1 MCIRVGNS
9 GDVRS
14 VRNLRTKRIWFVILS
29 VGLLQGSTQAHF
41 NDSFKSSSN
50 LLSTN
55 LTDTRKDGIHP
66 FHVQS
71 SSLRQNLKDER
82 RLDVSFAKEI
92 RRRST
97 KAKHH
102 VVSDKV
108 PLETINSNVTF
119 TVKAQRIP
127 SDNVTHFSHSV
138 THFFNLTR
146 SLNDFNK
153 IGSALHTSRGNSS
166 PEIQASIGERS
177 KEGGKRRAKRGLKL
191 SLNKPDRSK
200 LPSHY
205 ERERT
210 SDKAKTHFDSR
221 EKKRRKYSSTVISE
235 RHHRTRSKHHE
246 RSLRRFKRKTAVS
259 DEDELKQERSVK
271 RIRSLYH
278 LPLRLGGER
287 VLLRFKRKSIP
298 GQGDEVAPSSDIK
311 EHKEKQRPQTT
322 HKKHIKPRSV
332 FKGKSSTVSL
342 NGIIKG
348 DFLKETEWRA
358 PSDTTNSYSKALV
371 DRNVIPHA
379 TYDPVIYGAK
389 SSSRSLNPARL
400 SSIPKEY
407 SAISNRRQSVS
418 SINKA
423 LYPPASTL
431 SNQAIALKSEPRTPQ
446 IASLWSTDFPQNAP
460 VLKQL
465 NIPHPVRY
473 GYGAGQQ
480 QKNSLQN
487 TEDQNKK
494 QFIPA
499 SQRSPYGYGHQFNY
513 QPRFIKSQMA
523 LAGGNPRIISFP
535 KMGSIKPLPFS
546 REGARMNPEWPVA
559 SPTVNF
565 HNPLNFGNGF
575 LQRSRVPE
583 GLVLYL
589 NFENVQNGRAAV
601 ASLKGD
607 VTGTDKR
614 TEITK
619 FFGSCGKVAR
629 INNGSE
635 ILLDG
640 KKLKMKPRQAVSIA
654 AWIKLDSNK
663 GYHSIFDTVGG
674 HSMHQKGQYH
684 FEIQDGSLRWFHR
697 NETGV
702 TIFSVETDPIIPA
715 NVWNHVVGTYDARTG
730 IAKIFVNGRLK
741 AEAAGKGLLSQ
752 DWDAHAGIGK
762 HKNQRF
768 LQGEVDEFRIYNKAL
783 PQSEIVKLMKVCSFE
798 RVCGG
803 LFNSPKGI
811 LESPEW
817 PKSYKGKTSCT
828 WHLSVD
834 PSEKITLSF
843 KRFSLDED
851 GTCKK
856 AKLVVRDGSRENSE
870 ALGVYCGT
878 KWPSGITS
886 SGNHLLVQFTS
897 TAGGKGKGFLI
908 SYNTETFHQTKK
920 TERPPTPTQA
930 DDSQRCAVTRP
941 EYNVTLIGGIKSGI
955 FSEAK
960 HVHDMDLCTRH
971 CCLRKSCDLAFMI
984 RDSCY
989 LVKCTSQSLCK
1000 TKPARPSS
1008 MNPRITFVSHLRSMT
1023 PEPELS
1029 VDGSAYN
1036 KAITSSISKPTTLPA
1051 KEQRVCHHTAVSYN
1065 VTLVGGINAGKFS
1078 TYGGARNIDE
1088 CIGHCCRED
1097 KCDVAFMIQGNC
1109 YAVEC
1114 TDAEGCQ
1121 VKRAKPSA
1129 YNPTVAYVYRGN
1141 ERPIGD
1147 PLPGAEKPS
1156 PDACDKLTV
1165 SNTIF
1170 NATLRGGIKSGNFTD
1185 KGVVKHMNECSAY
1198 CCADAQ
1204 CNVAF
1209 LIRDNC
1215 FLVSCKDYESCQI
1228 KPALSE
1234 YYHPRLAY
1242 VNWSP
1247 PDDEIPAHRWYASLG
1262 CWKDTETFAV
1272 TPLEGADP
1280 LLTEPYLTRKK
1291 PIDTCA
1297 QVARKH
1303 DFRVFAIQN
1312 GGACLSGPTAGRM
1325 FNQFGES
1332 SSCKA
1337 GKGGLFANDVYRLTD
1352 FGYISLGCWNDSGVH
1367 AIPVMEHSDKK
1378 LDDFYK
1384 SRLDPLRK
1392 CGEVARKRGYPVF
1405 ALQRGG
1411 MCFGGP
1417 RAEIDYKTYG
1427 ISRRCRDG
1435 LGGTYANSVY
1445 RLIDNLEVE
1454 PTESTNNFTSPSSA
1468 TGSSTS
1474 STATTG
1480 ISSSTSSSDF
1490 TPTTFSGTQRSP
1502 TTWPS
1507 PTPEIQENYLTL
1519 QNGLPH
1525 KNTYTAGEILYNV
1538 TLKYGIKTGKFSDKG
1553 KVGNMS
1559 ECVRACGRM
1568 ETCSLAFMLGKQ
1580 CFAVACYSDA
1590 LCLTKPAFSPFYK
1603 PQIAFVKH
1611 TKEIVSANKSKPSE
1625 VSQCRASAAHNDVT
1639 LVGGINAG
1647 KFTDLG
1653 NADNM
1658 SICTQRCCMK
1668 NACDVAFML
1677 ENECYGVSCLNE
1689 SLCESRP
1696 ARNPARYNPRIVYVY
1711 HDKKKDN
1718 VLNQPKLKAVL
1729 KIIKGLLY
1737 GKKPQKQ
1744 TAVNFI
1750 PVSKKHVDGTDFF
1763 VETDVNTDINNDVS
1777 DDTGDNHS
1785 MSKKIDENFSTDMFT
1800 PTTPQMRFET
1810 LVANMKGG
1818 QMGMYALPV
1827 FHVEDQSERGS
1838 STTTATATPAKEVDS
1853 VKTTQITPPR
1863 SILGVFT
1870 KDTDSFIHE
1879 LSNTHHTTVD
1889 KVLKV
1894 LLHKFLHEIV
1904 NRNKHSRKWKDEDNK
1919 GRPDDYENVNDALKS
1934 LSNADLDRFADYAR
1948 LHLTHR
1954 QNSHTSQASPQPK
1967 SVCWDGEILYNYTL
1981 VGGINAG
1988 TFSDNGKTTNMDI
2001 CMQFCCKR
2009 DSCDLAFMIEDDCYS
2024 VSCNSNGA
2032 CEPRKA
2038 RPTHYLPRIAIRK
2051 KPQGN
2056 YNVKGIFTDMTS
2068 TPLTATP
2075 LTSSVSQSSSPTP
2088 ATSPSPTLSTISE
2101 VHQADSTANPIV
2113 KVAHSC
2119 DATPIEYNVT
2129 LKMGLH
2135 SGVFQKVGR
2144 VDSMDDCIEM
2154 SCKEPRSDVAF
2165 MLGSMCYAVHCYSAD
2180 LCKTVPIF
2188 GSSISRLNL
2197 NPAISFLQKN
2207 SQFGVSSL
2215 ATTNDNI
2222 AQDKC
2227 RDSTITYNVTLR
2239 GGIDAGNFTERPG
2252 VLSMRECIGKCCDDT
2267 SCDLAFMFGDHCYSV
2282 ECQSEKLCQAVLA
2295 KPSHLEPKVSY
2306 VSRGFYDDKDKGTMF
2321 SANDQTP
2328 TCRADQKSQSE
2339 IFSNKTLVGGLEAG
2353 KFSFEG
2359 VVSDMHMCMD
2369 RCCAQQGCNVAY
2381 MVDNNC
2387 FSVACY
2393 SPSLCKISDTSST
2406 NGDVEISTILESTAE
2421 RPAEKHSMVLY
2432 VIIGVVGFA
2441 AGAGGILWAVCMFI
2455 RRHRLRSRHRQ
2466 DTK

>member
-14 VRNLRTKRIWFVILS
+14 VRISRIKRIWFIILS
-29 VGLLQGSTQAHF
+29 VGLLQGPSQAFF
-41 NDSFKSSSN
+41 NDSFQSSSP
-50 LLSTN
+50 LSTN
-55 LTDTRKDGIHP
+55 LTDPGKDGIHLLNAP
-66 FHVQS
+66 S
-71 SSLRQNLKDER
+71 SSEKQDLKNKR
-82 RLDVSFAKEI
+82 RLGVSSAKEI

-97 KAKHH
+97 RAKAPG
-102 VVSDKV
+102 VSNKI
-108 PLETINSNVTF
+108 PLERANFSDVTLTI
-119 TVKAQRIP
+119 KAQRIP
-127 SDNVTHFSHSV
+127 SQNVTHFSNNV
-138 THFFNLTR
+138 THFYDLTR
-146 SLNDFNK
+146 SLNDINK
-153 IGSALHTSRGNSS
+153 LRSALQTSRGNSS
-166 PEIQASIGERS
+166 PKKQASTGKRS
-177 KEGGKRRAKRGLKL
+177 RKGGKRRAERDLKL

-200 LPSHY
+200 LQTHY
-205 ERERT
+205 ERESK
-210 SDKAKTHFDSR
+210 SDIAKTHFNSS
-221 EKKRRKYSSTVISE
+221 EKKRRKYSSKVTSGQ
-235 RHHRTRSKHHE
+235 HHRTRLKHQE
-246 RSLRRFKRKTAVS
+246 RSLGRFKRNIAVS
-259 DEDELKQERSVK
+259 DRDELKQK
-271 RIRSLYH
+271 RFMMKRRSLQH
-278 LPLRLGGER
+278 LPFRLGGER
-287 VLLRFKRKSIP
+287 VLLRFKRKSIL
-298 GQGDEVAPSSDIK
+298 GQDDVEAQSSDLK
-311 EHKEKQRPQTT
+311 EHKGKKGRQTPQQ
-322 HKKHIKPRSV
+322 KHVKPRSV
-332 FKGKSSTVSL
+332 FPGKSSTFPL
-342 NGIIKG
+342 NGVIKG
-348 DFLKETEWRA
+348 EFLKETDWRA
-358 PSDTTNSYSKALV
+358 PSATINSYNKALV

-379 TYDPVIYGAK
+379 TYDPVVYGAK
-389 SSSRSLNPARL
+389 SSSLSLNPNKL
-400 SSIPKEY
+400 SSVPKEY
-407 SAISNRRQSVS
+407 SAVENRRQSVS
-418 SINKA
+418 NINRA
-423 LYPPASTL
+423 LYPLASTVSFIPK
-431 SNQAIALKSEPRTPQ
+431 SNQAMTLKSELRTPQ
-446 IASLWSTDFPQNAP
+446 IASLWRTVLQNAP
-460 VLKQL
+460 VPSQS
-465 NIPHPVRY
+465 NVPQPVRY
-473 GYGAGQQ
+473 EYGAGQQ
-480 QKNSLQN
+480 QRNSLQN
-487 TEDQNKK
+487 TDDQSKK
-494 QFIPA
+494 QFIPT
-499 SQRSPYGYGHQFNY
+499 SQRALYNYGHQFNY
-513 QPRFIKSQMA
+513 QPQFIKSQIA
-523 LAGGNPRIISFP
+523 LAGGNPRITSFSHMRP
-535 KMGSIKPLPFS
+535 TKPLPFF
-546 REGARMNPEWPVA
+546 REGARINPEWPLS
-559 SPTVNF
+559 SPTANL
-565 HNPLNFGNGF
+565 NNLLNFENG
-575 LQRSRVPE
+575 LSQRSRVPQ

-589 NFENVQNGRAAV
+589 DLENVQNGRATY
-601 ASLKGD
+601 ASLNGD

-614 TEITK
+614 TEIKK

-629 INNGSE
+629 LNNGSE
-635 ILLDG
+635 ILLNG
-640 KKLKMKPRQAVSIA
+640 KQLKMKPRQAVSIA

-674 HSMHQKGQYH
+674 HSMHQQGQYH
-684 FEIQDGSLRWFHR
+684 FEIQDGSVRWFHR
-697 NETGV
+697 NETGIK
-702 TIFSVETDPIIPA
+702 IFSVETDPIIPA
-715 NVWNHVVGTYDARTG
+715 NVWNHVVGTYDAHTG
-730 IAKIFVNGRLK
+730 IAKIFVNGGLK

-783 PQSEIVKLMKVCSFE
+783 SQEEIGKLMKVCSFE

-817 PKSYKGKTSCT
+817 PRSYKGKTTCA

-834 PSEKITLSF
+834 PRETITLSF

-851 GTCKK
+851 GTCKN
-856 AKLVVRDGSRENSE
+856 AKLIVRDGSGENSE

-878 KWPSGITS
+878 KRPTGITS
-886 SGNHLLVQFTS
+886 SGNHLFVQFTS
-897 TAGGKGKGFLI
+897 TEGGKGKGFLI
-908 SYNTETFHQTKK
+908 SYNTETVHQTKK

-960 HVHDMDLCTRH
+960 HVHDMDLCTKH

-989 LVKCTSQSLCK
+989 LVRCTNQSLCK
-1000 TKPARPSS
+1000 TKRARPSN
-1008 MNPRITFVSHLRSMT
+1008 MNPSITFVSHLQSVT
-1023 PEPELS
+1023 PEPELP

-1051 KEQRVCHHTAVSYN
+1051 KDQPICHHTAVSYN

-1078 TYGGARNIDE
+1078 TYGRARNMDE
-1088 CIGHCCRED
+1088 CIRHCCRDD
-1097 KCDVAFMIQGNC
+1097 KCDVSFMIQGNC

-1114 TDAEGCQ
+1114 ADAEGCQ
-1121 VKRAKPSA
+1121 VKRAKPSS

-1147 PLPGAEKPS
+1147 PLPGAEKPNS
-1156 PDACDKLTV
+1156 DACDKLSV

-1170 NATLRGGIKSGNFTD
+1170 NVTLRGGIKSGNFTD
-1185 KGVVKHMNECSAY
+1185 KGVVKHMDECSAY
-1198 CCADAQ
+1198 CCADGQ

-1247 PDDEIPAHRWYASLG
+1247 PDDEIPANRWYASLG
-1262 CWKDTETFAV
+1262 CWKDTESFAV
-1272 TPLEGADP
+1272 SPLEGADP
-1280 LLTEPYLTRKK
+1280 LLTEPYLTRQK

-1303 DFRVFAIQN
+1303 DFKVFAIQN
-1312 GGACLSGPTAGRM
+1312 GGACLSGPKAGRT

-1352 FGYISLGCWNDSGVH
+1352 IGYISLGCWNDSGIH
-1367 AIPVMEHSDKK
+1367 ALPVMEHSDEK

-1417 RAEIDYKTYG
+1417 RAEIDYKMYG

-1454 PTESTNNFTSPSSA
+1454 PTESTNNFTSPSGA

-1480 ISSSTSSSDF
+1480 SSSSPSSTNF

-1502 TTWPS
+1502 TTSPS

-1525 KNTYTAGEILYNV
+1525 KNTYTA
-1538 TLKYGIKTGKFSDKG
+1538 
-1553 KVGNMS
+1553 
-1559 ECVRACGRM
+1559 
-1568 ETCSLAFMLGKQ
+1568 
-1580 CFAVACYSDA
+1580 
-1590 LCLTKPAFSPFYK
+1590 
-1603 PQIAFVKH
+1603 
-1611 TKEIVSANKSKPSE
+1611 ANKPKPSD
-1625 VSQCRASAAHNDVT
+1625 VSQCRASAVHNDVT

-1658 SICTQRCCMK
+1658 SLCTQRCCMK
-1668 NACDVAFML
+1668 SACDVAFML

-1696 ARNPARYNPRIVYVY
+1696 ARNPARYNPRIAYVY
-1711 HDKKKDN
+1711 HDTKKD
-1718 VLNQPKLKAVL
+1718 K
-1729 KIIKGLLY
+1729 
-1737 GKKPQKQ
+1737 
-1744 TAVNFI
+1744 
-1750 PVSKKHVDGTDFF
+1750 
-1763 VETDVNTDINNDVS
+1763 
-1777 DDTGDNHS
+1777 
-1785 MSKKIDENFSTDMFT
+1785 
-1800 PTTPQMRFET
+1800 
-1810 LVANMKGG
+1810 
-1818 QMGMYALPV
+1818 
-1827 FHVEDQSERGS
+1827 
-1838 STTTATATPAKEVDS
+1838 
-1853 VKTTQITPPR
+1853 
-1863 SILGVFT
+1863 
-1870 KDTDSFIHE
+1870 
-1879 LSNTHHTTVD
+1879 
-1889 KVLKV
+1889 
-1894 LLHKFLHEIV
+1894 
-1904 NRNKHSRKWKDEDNK
+1904 
-1919 GRPDDYENVNDALKS
+1919 
-1934 LSNADLDRFADYAR
+1934 
-1948 LHLTHR
+1948 
-1954 QNSHTSQASPQPK
+1954 ASPQQK
-1967 SVCWDGEILYNYTL
+1967 NVCWDGEILSNYTL

-2009 DSCDLAFMIEDDCYS
+2009 DTCDLAFMIEDDCYS

-2056 YNVKGIFTDMTS
+2056 YNVKGVFTDMTS
-2068 TPLTATP
+2068 TPGTTTP

-2101 VHQADSTANPIV
+2101 VHQADSTTNPTV

-2197 NPAISFLQKN
+2197 NPAISFLKKN
-2207 SQFGVSSL
+2207 SQFGISSL
-2215 ATTNDNI
+2215 VTTNNNI

-2239 GGIDAGNFTERPG
+2239 GGIDAGNFTERSG
-2252 VLSMRECIGKCCDDT
+2252 VLSMRDCIGKCCDDT

-2306 VSRGFYDDKDKGTMF
+2306 VSRGFYNDKDKGTMF
-2321 SANDQTP
+2321 SASDQTP
-2328 TCRADQKSQSE
+2328 TCRADQKSQSK

-2353 KFSFEG
+2353 RFSFEG

-2381 MVDNNC
+2381 MVDKNC

-2406 NGDVEISTILESTAE
+2406 NGEVEISTIFESTAE
-2421 RPAEKHSMVLY
+2421 RPVEKHSMVVY

-2466 DTK
+2466 DTQ

>member
-14 VRNLRTKRIWFVILS
+14 VRISRIKRIWFIILS
-29 VGLLQGSTQAHF
+29 VGLLQGPSQAFF
-41 NDSFKSSSN
+41 NDSFQSSSP
-50 LLSTN
+50 LSTN
-55 LTDTRKDGIHP
+55 LTDPGKDGIHLLNAP
-66 FHVQS
+66 S
-71 SSLRQNLKDER
+71 SSEKQDLKNKR
-82 RLDVSFAKEI
+82 RLGVSSAKEI

-97 KAKHH
+97 RAKAPG
-102 VVSDKV
+102 VSNKI
-108 PLETINSNVTF
+108 PLERANFSDVTLTI
-119 TVKAQRIP
+119 KAQRIP
-127 SDNVTHFSHSV
+127 SQNVTHFSNNV
-138 THFFNLTR
+138 THFYDLTR
-146 SLNDFNK
+146 SLNDINK
-153 IGSALHTSRGNSS
+153 LRSALQTSRGNSS
-166 PEIQASIGERS
+166 PKKQASTGKRS
-177 KEGGKRRAKRGLKL
+177 RKGGKRRAERDLKL

-200 LPSHY
+200 LQTHY
-205 ERERT
+205 ERESK
-210 SDKAKTHFDSR
+210 SDIAKTHFNSS
-221 EKKRRKYSSTVISE
+221 EKKRRKYSSKVTSGQ
-235 RHHRTRSKHHE
+235 HHRTRLKHQE
-246 RSLRRFKRKTAVS
+246 RSLGRFKRNIAVS
-259 DEDELKQERSVK
+259 DRDELKQK
-271 RIRSLYH
+271 RFMMKRRSLQH
-278 LPLRLGGER
+278 LPFRLGGER
-287 VLLRFKRKSIP
+287 VLLRFKRKSIL
-298 GQGDEVAPSSDIK
+298 GQDDVEAQSSDLK
-311 EHKEKQRPQTT
+311 EHKGKKGRQTPQQ
-322 HKKHIKPRSV
+322 KHVKPRSV
-332 FKGKSSTVSL
+332 FPGKSSTFPL
-342 NGIIKG
+342 NGVIKG
-348 DFLKETEWRA
+348 EFLKETDWRA
-358 PSDTTNSYSKALV
+358 PSATINSYNKALV

-379 TYDPVIYGAK
+379 TYDPVVYGAK
-389 SSSRSLNPARL
+389 SSSLSLNPNKL
-400 SSIPKEY
+400 SSVPKEY
-407 SAISNRRQSVS
+407 SAVENRRQSVS
-418 SINKA
+418 NINRA
-423 LYPPASTL
+423 LYPLASTVSFIPK
-431 SNQAIALKSEPRTPQ
+431 SNQAMTLKSELRTPQ
-446 IASLWSTDFPQNAP
+446 IASLWRTVLQNAP
-460 VLKQL
+460 VPSQS
-465 NIPHPVRY
+465 NVPQPVRY
-473 GYGAGQQ
+473 EYGAGQQ
-480 QKNSLQN
+480 QRNSLQN
-487 TEDQNKK
+487 TDDQSKK
-494 QFIPA
+494 QFIPT
-499 SQRSPYGYGHQFNY
+499 SQRALYNYGHQFNY
-513 QPRFIKSQMA
+513 QPQFIKSQIA
-523 LAGGNPRIISFP
+523 LAGGNPRITSFSHMRP
-535 KMGSIKPLPFS
+535 TKPLPFF
-546 REGARMNPEWPVA
+546 REGARINPEWPLS
-559 SPTVNF
+559 SPTANL
-565 HNPLNFGNGF
+565 NNLLNFENG
-575 LQRSRVPE
+575 LSQRSRVPQ

-589 NFENVQNGRAAV
+589 DLENVQNGRATY
-601 ASLKGD
+601 ASLNGD

-614 TEITK
+614 TEIKK

-629 INNGSE
+629 LNNGSE
-635 ILLDG
+635 ILLNG
-640 KKLKMKPRQAVSIA
+640 KQLKMKPRQAVSIA

-674 HSMHQKGQYH
+674 HSMHQQGQYH
-684 FEIQDGSLRWFHR
+684 FEIQDGSVRWFHR
-697 NETGV
+697 NETGIK
-702 TIFSVETDPIIPA
+702 IFSVETDPIIPA
-715 NVWNHVVGTYDARTG
+715 NVWNHVVGTYDAHTG
-730 IAKIFVNGRLK
+730 IAKIFVNGGLK

-783 PQSEIVKLMKVCSFE
+783 SQEEIGKLMKVCSFE

-817 PKSYKGKTSCT
+817 PRSYKGKTTCA

-834 PSEKITLSF
+834 PRETITLSF

-851 GTCKK
+851 GTCKN
-856 AKLVVRDGSRENSE
+856 AKLIVRDGSGENSE

-878 KWPSGITS
+878 KRPTGITS
-886 SGNHLLVQFTS
+886 SGNHLFVQFTS
-897 TAGGKGKGFLI
+897 TEGGKGKGFLI
-908 SYNTETFHQTKK
+908 SYNTETVHQTKK

-960 HVHDMDLCTRH
+960 HVHDMDLCTKH

-989 LVKCTSQSLCK
+989 LVRCTNQSLCK
-1000 TKPARPSS
+1000 TKRARPSN
-1008 MNPRITFVSHLRSMT
+1008 MNPSITFVSHLQSVT
-1023 PEPELS
+1023 PEPELP

-1051 KEQRVCHHTAVSYN
+1051 KDQPICHHTAVSYN

-1078 TYGGARNIDE
+1078 TYGRARNMDE
-1088 CIGHCCRED
+1088 CIRHCCRDD
-1097 KCDVAFMIQGNC
+1097 KCDVSFMIQGNC

-1114 TDAEGCQ
+1114 ADAEGCQ
-1121 VKRAKPSA
+1121 VKRAKPSS

-1147 PLPGAEKPS
+1147 PLPGAEKPNS
-1156 PDACDKLTV
+1156 DACDKLSV

-1170 NATLRGGIKSGNFTD
+1170 NVTLRGGIKSGNFTD
-1185 KGVVKHMNECSAY
+1185 KGVVKHMDECSAY
-1198 CCADAQ
+1198 CCADGQ

-1247 PDDEIPAHRWYASLG
+1247 PDDEIPANRWYASLG
-1262 CWKDTETFAV
+1262 CWKDTESFAV
-1272 TPLEGADP
+1272 SPLEGADP
-1280 LLTEPYLTRKK
+1280 LLTEPYLTRQK

-1303 DFRVFAIQN
+1303 DFKVFAIQN
-1312 GGACLSGPTAGRM
+1312 GGACLSGPKAGRT

-1352 FGYISLGCWNDSGVH
+1352 IGYISLGCWNDSGIH
-1367 AIPVMEHSDKK
+1367 ALPVMEHSDEK

-1417 RAEIDYKTYG
+1417 RAEIDYKMYG

-1454 PTESTNNFTSPSSA
+1454 PTESTNNFTSPSGA

-1480 ISSSTSSSDF
+1480 SSSSPSSTNF

-1502 TTWPS
+1502 TTSPS

-1611 TKEIVSANKSKPSE
+1611 TKEIVSANKPKPSD
-1625 VSQCRASAAHNDVT
+1625 VSQCRASAVHNDVT

-1658 SICTQRCCMK
+1658 SLCTQRCCMK
-1668 NACDVAFML
+1668 SACDVAFML

-1696 ARNPARYNPRIVYVY
+1696 ARNPARYNPRIAYVY
-1711 HDKKKDN
+1711 HDTKKD
-1718 VLNQPKLKAVL
+1718 K
-1729 KIIKGLLY
+1729 
-1737 GKKPQKQ
+1737 
-1744 TAVNFI
+1744 
-1750 PVSKKHVDGTDFF
+1750 
-1763 VETDVNTDINNDVS
+1763 
-1777 DDTGDNHS
+1777 
-1785 MSKKIDENFSTDMFT
+1785 
-1800 PTTPQMRFET
+1800 
-1810 LVANMKGG
+1810 
-1818 QMGMYALPV
+1818 
-1827 FHVEDQSERGS
+1827 
-1838 STTTATATPAKEVDS
+1838 
-1853 VKTTQITPPR
+1853 
-1863 SILGVFT
+1863 
-1870 KDTDSFIHE
+1870 
-1879 LSNTHHTTVD
+1879 
-1889 KVLKV
+1889 
-1894 LLHKFLHEIV
+1894 
-1904 NRNKHSRKWKDEDNK
+1904 
-1919 GRPDDYENVNDALKS
+1919 
-1934 LSNADLDRFADYAR
+1934 
-1948 LHLTHR
+1948 
-1954 QNSHTSQASPQPK
+1954 ASPQQK
-1967 SVCWDGEILYNYTL
+1967 NVCWDGEILSNYTL

-2009 DSCDLAFMIEDDCYS
+2009 DTCDLAFMIEDDCYS

-2056 YNVKGIFTDMTS
+2056 YNVKGVFTDMTS
-2068 TPLTATP
+2068 TPGTTTP

-2101 VHQADSTANPIV
+2101 VHQADSTTNPTV

-2197 NPAISFLQKN
+2197 NPAISFLKKN
-2207 SQFGVSSL
+2207 SQFGISSL
-2215 ATTNDNI
+2215 VTTNNNI

-2239 GGIDAGNFTERPG
+2239 GGIDAGNFTERSG
-2252 VLSMRECIGKCCDDT
+2252 VLSMRDCIGKCCDDT

-2306 VSRGFYDDKDKGTMF
+2306 VSRGFYNDKDKGTMF
-2321 SANDQTP
+2321 SASDQTP
-2328 TCRADQKSQSE
+2328 TCRADQKSQSK

-2353 KFSFEG
+2353 RFSFEG

-2381 MVDNNC
+2381 MVDKNC

-2406 NGDVEISTILESTAE
+2406 NGEVEISTIFESTAE
-2421 RPAEKHSMVLY
+2421 RPVEKHSMVVY

-2455 RRHRLRSRHRQ
+2455 RR
-2466 DTK
+2466 

>member
-14 VRNLRTKRIWFVILS
+14 VRISRIKRIWFIILS
-29 VGLLQGSTQAHF
+29 VGLLQGPSQAFF
-41 NDSFKSSSN
+41 NDSFQSSSP
-50 LLSTN
+50 LSTN
-55 LTDTRKDGIHP
+55 LTDPGKDGIHLLNAP
-66 FHVQS
+66 S
-71 SSLRQNLKDER
+71 SSEKQDLKNKR
-82 RLDVSFAKEI
+82 RLGVSSAKEI

-97 KAKHH
+97 RAKAPG
-102 VVSDKV
+102 VSNKI
-108 PLETINSNVTF
+108 PLERANFSDVTLTI
-119 TVKAQRIP
+119 KAQRIP
-127 SDNVTHFSHSV
+127 SQNVTHFSNNV
-138 THFFNLTR
+138 THFYDLTR
-146 SLNDFNK
+146 SLNDINK
-153 IGSALHTSRGNSS
+153 LRSALQTSRGNSS
-166 PEIQASIGERS
+166 PKKRASTRKRS
-177 KEGGKRRAKRGLKL
+177 RKGGKRRAERDLKL

-200 LPSHY
+200 LQTHY
-205 ERERT
+205 ERESK
-210 SDKAKTHFDSR
+210 SDIAKTHFNSS
-221 EKKRRKYSSTVISE
+221 EKKRRKYSSKVTSGQ
-235 RHHRTRSKHHE
+235 HHRTRLKHQE
-246 RSLRRFKRKTAVS
+246 RSLGRFKRNIVFS
-259 DEDELKQERSVK
+259 DRDELKQK
-271 RIRSLYH
+271 RFMMKRRSLQH
-278 LPLRLGGER
+278 LPFRLGGER
-287 VLLRFKRKSIP
+287 VLLRFKRKSIL
-298 GQGDEVAPSSDIK
+298 GQDDVEAQSSDLK
-311 EHKEKQRPQTT
+311 EHKGKKGRQTPQQ
-322 HKKHIKPRSV
+322 KHVKPRSV
-332 FKGKSSTVSL
+332 FPGKSSTFPL
-342 NGIIKG
+342 NGVIKG
-348 DFLKETEWRA
+348 EFLKETDWRA
-358 PSDTTNSYSKALV
+358 PSATINSYNKVLV

-379 TYDPVIYGAK
+379 TYDPVVYGAK
-389 SSSRSLNPARL
+389 SSSLSLNPNKL
-400 SSIPKEY
+400 SSVPKEY
-407 SAISNRRQSVS
+407 SAVENRRQSVS
-418 SINKA
+418 NINRA
-423 LYPPASTL
+423 LYPLASTVSFIPK
-431 SNQAIALKSEPRTPQ
+431 SNQAMTLKSELRTPQ
-446 IASLWSTDFPQNAP
+446 IASLWRTVLQNAP
-460 VLKQL
+460 VPSQS
-465 NIPHPVRY
+465 NVPQPVRY
-473 GYGAGQQ
+473 EYGAGQQ
-480 QKNSLQN
+480 QRNSLQN
-487 TEDQNKK
+487 TDDQSKK
-494 QFIPA
+494 QFIPT
-499 SQRSPYGYGHQFNY
+499 SQRALYNYGHQFNY
-513 QPRFIKSQMA
+513 QPQFIKSQIA
-523 LAGGNPRIISFP
+523 LAGGNPRITSFSQMRP
-535 KMGSIKPLPFS
+535 TKPLPFF
-546 REGARMNPEWPVA
+546 REGARINPEWPLS
-559 SPTVNF
+559 SPTANL
-565 HNPLNFGNGF
+565 NNLLNFENG
-575 LQRSRVPE
+575 LSQRSRVPQ

-589 NFENVQNGRAAV
+589 DLENVQNGRATY
-601 ASLKGD
+601 ASLNGD

-629 INNGSE
+629 LNNGSE
-635 ILLDG
+635 ILLNG
-640 KKLKMKPRQAVSIA
+640 KQLKMKPRQAVSIA

-674 HSMHQKGQYH
+674 HSMHQQGQYH
-684 FEIQDGSLRWFHR
+684 FEIQDGSVRWFHR
-697 NETGV
+697 NETGIK
-702 TIFSVETDPIIPA
+702 IFSVETDPIIPA
-715 NVWNHVVGTYDARTG
+715 NVWNHVVGTYDAHTG
-730 IAKIFVNGRLK
+730 IAKIFVNGGLK

-783 PQSEIVKLMKVCSFE
+783 SQEEIGKLMKVCSFE

-817 PKSYKGKTSCT
+817 PRSYKGKTTCA

-834 PSEKITLSF
+834 PRETITLSF

-851 GTCKK
+851 GTCKN
-856 AKLVVRDGSRENSE
+856 AKLIVRDGSGENSE

-878 KWPSGITS
+878 KRPTGITS
-886 SGNHLLVQFTS
+886 SGNHLFVQFTS
-897 TAGGKGKGFLI
+897 TEGGKGKGFLI
-908 SYNTETFHQTKK
+908 SYNTETVHQTKK

-960 HVHDMDLCTRH
+960 HVHDMDLCTKH

-989 LVKCTSQSLCK
+989 LVRCTNQSLCK
-1000 TKPARPSS
+1000 TKRARPSN
-1008 MNPRITFVSHLRSMT
+1008 MNPSITFVSHLQSVT
-1023 PEPELS
+1023 PEPELP

-1051 KEQRVCHHTAVSYN
+1051 KDQPICHHTAVSYN

-1078 TYGGARNIDE
+1078 TYGRARNMDE
-1088 CIGHCCRED
+1088 CIRHCCRDD
-1097 KCDVAFMIQGNC
+1097 KCDVSFMIQGNC

-1114 TDAEGCQ
+1114 ADAEGCQ
-1121 VKRAKPSA
+1121 VKRAKPSS

-1147 PLPGAEKPS
+1147 PLPGAEKPNS
-1156 PDACDKLTV
+1156 DACDKLSV

-1170 NATLRGGIKSGNFTD
+1170 NVTLRGGIKSGNFTD
-1185 KGVVKHMNECSAY
+1185 KGVVKHMDECSAY
-1198 CCADAQ
+1198 CCADGQ

-1247 PDDEIPAHRWYASLG
+1247 PDDEIPANRWYASLG
-1262 CWKDTETFAV
+1262 CWKDTESFAV
-1272 TPLEGADP
+1272 SPLEGADP
-1280 LLTEPYLTRKK
+1280 LLTEPYLTRQK

-1303 DFRVFAIQN
+1303 DFKVFAIQN
-1312 GGACLSGPTAGRM
+1312 GGACLSGPKAGRT

-1352 FGYISLGCWNDSGVH
+1352 IGYISLGCWNDSGIH
-1367 AIPVMEHSDKK
+1367 ALPVMEHSDEK

-1417 RAEIDYKTYG
+1417 RAEIDYKMYG

-1454 PTESTNNFTSPSSA
+1454 PTESTNNFTSPSGA

-1480 ISSSTSSSDF
+1480 SSSSPSSTNF

-1502 TTWPS
+1502 TTSPS

-1611 TKEIVSANKSKPSE
+1611 TKEIVSANKPKPSD
-1625 VSQCRASAAHNDVT
+1625 VSQCRASAVHNDVT

-1658 SICTQRCCMK
+1658 SLCTQRCCMK
-1668 NACDVAFML
+1668 SACDVAFML

-1696 ARNPARYNPRIVYVY
+1696 ARNPARYNPRIAYVY
-1711 HDKKKDN
+1711 HDTKKD
-1718 VLNQPKLKAVL
+1718 K
-1729 KIIKGLLY
+1729 
-1737 GKKPQKQ
+1737 
-1744 TAVNFI
+1744 
-1750 PVSKKHVDGTDFF
+1750 
-1763 VETDVNTDINNDVS
+1763 
-1777 DDTGDNHS
+1777 
-1785 MSKKIDENFSTDMFT
+1785 
-1800 PTTPQMRFET
+1800 
-1810 LVANMKGG
+1810 
-1818 QMGMYALPV
+1818 
-1827 FHVEDQSERGS
+1827 
-1838 STTTATATPAKEVDS
+1838 
-1853 VKTTQITPPR
+1853 
-1863 SILGVFT
+1863 
-1870 KDTDSFIHE
+1870 
-1879 LSNTHHTTVD
+1879 
-1889 KVLKV
+1889 
-1894 LLHKFLHEIV
+1894 
-1904 NRNKHSRKWKDEDNK
+1904 
-1919 GRPDDYENVNDALKS
+1919 
-1934 LSNADLDRFADYAR
+1934 
-1948 LHLTHR
+1948 
-1954 QNSHTSQASPQPK
+1954 ASPQQK
-1967 SVCWDGEILYNYTL
+1967 NVCWDGEILSNYTL

-2009 DSCDLAFMIEDDCYS
+2009 DTCDLAFMIEDDCYS

-2056 YNVKGIFTDMTS
+2056 YNVKGVFTDMTS
-2068 TPLTATP
+2068 TPGTTTP

-2101 VHQADSTANPIV
+2101 VHQADSTTNPTV

-2197 NPAISFLQKN
+2197 NPAISFLKKN
-2207 SQFGVSSL
+2207 SQFGISSL
-2215 ATTNDNI
+2215 VTTNNNI

-2239 GGIDAGNFTERPG
+2239 GGIDAGNFTERSG
-2252 VLSMRECIGKCCDDT
+2252 VLSMRDCIGKCCDDT

-2306 VSRGFYDDKDKGTMF
+2306 VSRGFYNDKDKGTMF
-2321 SANDQTP
+2321 SASDQTP
-2328 TCRADQKSQSE
+2328 TCRADQKSQSK

-2353 KFSFEG
+2353 RFSFEG

-2381 MVDNNC
+2381 MVDKNC

-2406 NGDVEISTILESTAE
+2406 NGDVEISTIFESTAE
-2421 RPAEKHSMVLY
+2421 RPVEKHSMVVY

-2466 DTK
+2466 DTQ

>member
-1 MCIRVGNS
+1 MY
-9 GDVRS
+9 
-14 VRNLRTKRIWFVILS
+14 K
-29 VGLLQGSTQAHF
+29 GSTQAHF

-1718 VLNQPKLKAVL
+1718 
-1729 KIIKGLLY
+1729 
-1737 GKKPQKQ
+1737 
-1744 TAVNFI
+1744 
-1750 PVSKKHVDGTDFF
+1750 
-1763 VETDVNTDINNDVS
+1763 
-1777 DDTGDNHS
+1777 
-1785 MSKKIDENFSTDMFT
+1785 
-1800 PTTPQMRFET
+1800 
-1810 LVANMKGG
+1810 
-1818 QMGMYALPV
+1818 
-1827 FHVEDQSERGS
+1827 
-1838 STTTATATPAKEVDS
+1838 
-1853 VKTTQITPPR
+1853 
-1863 SILGVFT
+1863 
-1870 KDTDSFIHE
+1870 
-1879 LSNTHHTTVD
+1879 
-1889 KVLKV
+1889 
-1894 LLHKFLHEIV
+1894 
-1904 NRNKHSRKWKDEDNK
+1904 
-1919 GRPDDYENVNDALKS
+1919 
-1934 LSNADLDRFADYAR
+1934 
-1948 LHLTHR
+1948 
-1954 QNSHTSQASPQPK
+1954 ASPQPK